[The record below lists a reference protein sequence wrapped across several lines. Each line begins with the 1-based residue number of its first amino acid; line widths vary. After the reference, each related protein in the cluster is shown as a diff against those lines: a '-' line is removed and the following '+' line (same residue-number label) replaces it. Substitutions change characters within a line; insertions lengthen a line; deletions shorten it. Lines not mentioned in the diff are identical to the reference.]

1 MFHDNLSGPVV
12 AQDAYKEVFISKHSD
27 NGSSALQSTSV
38 RRQLIESAIT
48 RNQFELALLGP
59 MISLVLPHLYESIN
73 GEKYVQQGTGDGAT
87 AKLEQEHTVQ
97 PHHQ

>member
-1 MFHDNLSGPVV
+1 MFHDNLAGPVV
-12 AQDAYKEVFISKHSD
+12 ARDAYKEVFISKHSD

-87 AKLEQEHTVQ
+87 A
-97 PHHQ
+97 